1 MRYVRM
7 VSDKNVTAKLVALF
21 EESEEELIDRWIE
34 RVEKLKLVSGLSE
47 EERAKQFKYVYHAS
61 LMALKSEDYSEV
73 KALASRIA
81 KQGSLEGIPVNEI
94 LLSFMQLRDVRIRK
108 LFMTY
113 RDNLDELLDL
123 LEHFEQISNKM
134 FSIVVSALLKEQE
147 KVIYEQQRAMLELS
161 TPVLQLRDEALVMPL
176 IGVIDSDRASRIVEE
191 LLRKIVETRASVVV
205 MDMTGVP
212 VIDTAVAN
220 HILKTVMAA
229 KLLGAETII
238 TGISPAN
245 AQTIVT
251 LGIDLSMIKTKS
263 TLQEGIKLMDEILG
277 LEVRKGHKQ

>member
-1 MRYVRM
+1 M

>member
-1 MRYVRM
+1 M

-113 RDNLDELLDL
+113 RDNLNELLDL

-134 FSIVVSALLKEQE
+134 FSIVISALLKEQE

>member
-1 MRYVRM
+1 M

-108 LFMTY
+108 LFMAY